1 MYRRL
6 LVPLDGSRLAETVL
20 PVAASLGKACG
31 ATVLLLHVLERGA
44 PAAVHG
50 DRHLRARDEAEAYLD
65 EIASALRQGGVAVE
79 THAHE
84 VPEGHVP
91 RSIAAHADEEGADL
105 IVLCTHGSSGVHQML
120 FGSVAQQVL
129 SKGNVPVLL
138 TRPPADGQTPPFQPA
153 RILVPLDRT
162 QFAEKALPPAVDIA
176 NLLGASIHLVT
187 VVPTVG
193 TTTGELQ
200 AVAQGLPTT
209 TRAAL
214 DLQEEET
221 RDYLEGVAE
230 RLRAE
235 GLTVSTE
242 VRRGD
247 IPAALAEEAAEPDV
261 GLVVVATHGRAG
273 VRAAFAGSIAD
284 RLLGRTHVPVV
295 LLRLDG
301 K

>member
-1 MYRRL
+1 MYKRL

-20 PVAASLGKACG
+20 PVAARLGKACG
-31 ATVLLLHVLERGA
+31 ATVVLLHVLERGA
-44 PAAVHG
+44 PAEVHG
-50 DRHLRARDEAEAYLD
+50 ERHLRALDEAEAYLS
-65 EIASALRQGGVAVE
+65 EIAVRLRDQGVTVE

-105 IVLCTHGSSGVHQML
+105 IVLCTHGSGGVHQML

-129 SKGNVPVLL
+129 SRGHVPVLL
-138 TRPPADGQTPPFQPA
+138 TRPPAAGQTPSFHPA

-162 QFAEKALPPAVDIA
+162 AFAERALPPAVDLA
-176 NLLGASIHLVT
+176 RLLGASIHLVT

-200 AVAQGLPTT
+200 AVAQGLPAT

-214 DLQEEET
+214 DLQEDDT
-221 RDYLEGVAE
+221 RDYLEAVAE
-230 RLRAE
+230 RLR
-235 GLTVSTE
+235 GQGVTVTTE

-247 IPAALAEEAAEPDV
+247 IPAALAEEAAEPEV

-273 VRAAFAGSIAD
+273 VRAAWAGSVAN
-284 RLLGRTHVPVV
+284 RLLDRAHVPMV
-295 LLRLDG
+295 LLRLQER
-301 K
+301 